1 MQMIQSKL
9 FRMTSAN
16 LEKASHRLMTKIIMF
31 IKPKRREQYVRCFL
45 QYQVVKAQK
54 RINDDE

>member
-9 FRMTSAN
+9 FRMTWTN
-16 LEKASHRLMTKIIMF
+16 LEKGSQGLMTKIITF
-31 IKPKRREQYVRCFL
+31 IKPKRREQYIRCFL
-45 QYQVVKAQK
+45 KYQVVKAQK